1 MSPDARR
8 LTASV
13 LVVLTSLLLVA
24 ATVAGYARRA
34 FVDSGQFADRATATL
49 RDPSVRTLV
58 GERVTDQVVLH
69 NQADLLAARPVIA
82 SAIGSVIGGAAFR
95 SLFRR
100 AALDVHGAVLDHD
113 ENTIT
118 LTLVDV
124 GTVASAALKALDPKV
139 AAKVQASG
147 RVVVT
152 EQRIGSATGDL
163 ARTARTVRVLAFIL
177 AALTLVAAAAA
188 LVVSPDRRHT
198 SSRLGLGIAAA
209 GVTVVIAY
217 TIARAI
223 VLARFDDPEDRA
235 AAAGVWGAFLGDLR
249 TWGWLLAGAGAVV
262 AAAAA
267 SLIRPVAIED
277 TMRRGWDIATTEPRA
292 AWLRVA
298 RGAAIVAAGVLVILD
313 PVAALNVAAT
323 LVGVYLVFKG
333 LEAILRVIYRPP
345 DPAAVAE
352 RTPARRRRLARRI
365 AVPAIAALLIAG
377 AATVLVSGGGASAP
391 AATSAGCNGHR
402 ALCDRRL
409 DEVVLPATHN
419 SMSAPLP
426 GWFSSEQERPIGGQ
440 LADGIRG
447 LLLDTHYADKLPNG
461 RVRTYFASAADVD
474 LIKGQ
479 DGVSPQSFEAAQRL
493 RDRLGFKGEGTRGMY
508 LCHTFCELG
517 ATPLQDGL
525 KDIHDFL
532 VTHPSEVM
540 VVINQDYV
548 TPADFVQIGRGRGP
562 DALRVH
568 ATGRRRLADPG
579 PDDRVRPAAGPAGR
593 EPRGRCALVPARVQA
608 PDRGDAV
615 HVPQRVAAHREVA
628 PRRQL
633 PAQPRAVPRAPVP
646 HQPLG
651 QHGSSPEA
659 QRRLQG
665 QRVRAAAAP
674 RARLR
679 AHPPPPAEP
688 ARGELLQARR
698 RVPRGGHAQRRR
710 AKLTHASS
718 SGRVAAMPPLPTA
731 APGAA
736 PQQVAA

>member
-198 SSRLGLGIAAA
+198 ASRLGLGIAAA

-548 TPADFVQIGRGRGP
+548 TPADFVKSVG
-562 DALRVH
+562 DAGLTPY
-568 ATGRRRLADPG
+568 AFTP
-579 PDDRVRPAAGPAGR
+579 PDD
-593 EPRGRCALVPARVQA
+593 
-608 PDRGDAV
+608 GDW
-615 HVPQRVAAHREVA
+615 PT
-628 PRRQL
+628 
-633 PAQPRAVPRAPVP
+633 
-646 HQPLG
+646 LG
-651 QHGSSPEA
+651 QMIASD
-659 QRRLQG
+659 QRL
-665 QRVRAAAAP
+665 V
-674 RARLR
+674 LL
-679 AHPPPPAEP
+679 AEN
-688 ARGELLQARR
+688 
-698 RVPRGGHAQRRR
+698 HA
-710 AKLTHASS
+710 
-718 SGRVAAMPPLPTA
+718 
-731 APGAA
+731 GAA
-736 PQQVAA
+736 PWYQLAYKRLTEETPYTFPSASLLTGKSHLAASCRPNRGPSRAPLFLINHWVSTDPVPRPSDASKVNAYEPLLRRARDCERIRHHLPNLLAVNFYKRGDVFRVVDTLNGVGQS

>member
-198 SSRLGLGIAAA
+198 ASRLGLGIAAA

-548 TPADFVQIGRGRGP
+548 TPADFVKSVG
-562 DALRVH
+562 DAGLTPY
-568 ATGRRRLADPG
+568 AFTP
-579 PDDRVRPAAGPAGR
+579 PDD
-593 EPRGRCALVPARVQA
+593 
-608 PDRGDAV
+608 GDW
-615 HVPQRVAAHREVA
+615 PT
-628 PRRQL
+628 
-633 PAQPRAVPRAPVP
+633 
-646 HQPLG
+646 LG
-651 QHGSSPEA
+651 QMIASD
-659 QRRLQG
+659 QRL
-665 QRVRAAAAP
+665 V
-674 RARLR
+674 LL
-679 AHPPPPAEP
+679 AEN
-688 ARGELLQARR
+688 
-698 RVPRGGHAQRRR
+698 HA
-710 AKLTHASS
+710 
-718 SGRVAAMPPLPTA
+718 
-731 APGAA
+731 GAA
-736 PQQVAA
+736 PWYQFAYKRLTEETPYTFPSASLLTGKSHLAASCRPNRGPSRAPLFLINHWVSTDPVPRPSDASKVNAYEPLLRRARDCERIRHHLPNLLAVNFYKRGDVFRVVDTLNGVGQS